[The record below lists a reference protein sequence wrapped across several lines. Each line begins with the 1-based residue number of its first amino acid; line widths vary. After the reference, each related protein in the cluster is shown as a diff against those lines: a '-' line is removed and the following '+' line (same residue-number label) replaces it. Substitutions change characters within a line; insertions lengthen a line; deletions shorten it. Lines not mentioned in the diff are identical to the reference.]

1 MPIFSTIDPSKSKKS
16 PSITTATPPA
26 AVKSATLNIT
36 VPQKSVVAE
45 PSNRPPTTRRVAG
58 RGAYSTPS
66 ILDALRDNPKTE
78 DTNIIQEV
86 TSNQYDTNETAY
98 PFSQQELLDAWKI
111 FVEKIDDAPQLKSA
125 LSTREPIVS
134 GEWQIEYELDTEL
147 QLNRLAL
154 DIKPKLQGYLRNHF
168 RNEAIEIQFKVS
180 VNASQQTHVP
190 YTDAERWALLVEK
203 YPALAALKSKFGLD
217 FEHF

>member
-1 MPIFSTIDPSKSKKS
+1 MPIFSTIDPSKSISHSNTAITPSSDVKYAS
-16 PSITTATPPA
+16 PHVTA
-26 AVKSATLNIT
+26 
-36 VPQKSVVAE
+36 PQKSVVAE
-45 PSNRPPTTRRVAG
+45 PANRPPTARRVAG

-66 ILDALRDNPKTE
+66 IMDALRGEPKAE
-78 DTNIIQEV
+78 DTKVISEV
-86 TSNQYDTNETAY
+86 ASNQYSTNETAY
-98 PFSQQELLDAWKI
+98 PFSRQELLEAWKI
-111 FVEKIDDAPQLKSA
+111 FVDKIEDAPQLKSA
-125 LSTREPIVS
+125 LGIREPSVS

-154 DIKPKLQGYLRNHF
+154 DIKPKLQAYLRNRF

-180 VNASQQTHVP
+180 DTASHQSSTP

>member
-1 MPIFSTIDPSKSKKS
+1 LPIFSTIDPSKTKKN
-16 PSITTATPPA
+16 PSITAATPTA
-26 AVKSATLNIT
+26 AVRSASPHAT

-66 ILDALRDNPKTE
+66 IMDALRDEPKAE
-78 DTNIIQEV
+78 DTNIISEAAPD
-86 TSNQYDTNETAY
+86 QYANNETAY
-98 PFSQQELLDAWKI
+98 PFSQQELLEAWKI

-154 DIKPKLQGYLRNHF
+154 EIKPKLQGYLRNHF
-168 RNEAIEIQFKVS
+168 RNEAIEIVFKVS
-180 VNASQQTHVP
+180 ANASQQTHVP

-203 YPALAALKSKFGLD
+203 YPALATLKSKFGLD